1 MDEPDV
7 ICLLF
12 VDGITLR
19 VLPFV
24 EISWEIR
31 GDSGLCL
38 CFRNTNYPGIIHK
51 FHMN

>member
-1 MDEPDV
+1 MDELDV

-24 EISWEIR
+24 ENSWEFVVIHVYVYVLGTR
-31 GDSGLCL
+31 IIQEL
-38 CFRNTNYPGIIHK
+38 FINYS
-51 FHMN
+51 

>member
-24 EISWEIR
+24 ENSWEIR
-31 GDSGLCL
+31 GDLCLCL

-51 FHMN
+51 LLMN